1 MGMKNTVLRIAIIVL
16 ALAAAISCR
25 KQEEHP
31 AYERTARIASY
42 YGGMAGEGVFK
53 VLNACVD
60 GKWEQWPPINGLD
73 YEEGYEYEVRV
84 RFDYNRELEGMTDV
98 MFPYSGTL
106 LELVKK
112 TECTTGDCPL
122 PTYGEFEKEYFTDRY
137 EYEGTARIAS
147 YTGQRA
153 EGRDLFVHYNDT
165 WHVWPI
171 AWLTGLDY
179 EEGYEYVIKVDANL
193 ISVTDGI
200 PVCDNRCLEVISK
213 TLKQTTDCPF

>member
-1 MGMKNTVLRIAIIVL
+1 MKNTVLRIAIIVL
-16 ALAAAISCR
+16 DLAAAISCR

-42 YGGMAGEGVFK
+42 YGGMAGEGIFK

-112 TECTTGDCPL
+112 TEGFSGAEIEEVVNEALFNAYANGQKDLEMQNLLDCISATSPL
-122 PTYGEFEKEYFTDRY
+122 SRTMAET
-137 EYEGTARIAS
+137 IANLRKWAE
-147 YTGQRA
+147 QRA
-153 EGRDLFVHYNDT
+153 RMASKDKPDEVKPLGEDVPRLQQ
-165 WHVWPI
+165 
-171 AWLTGLDY
+171 
-179 EEGYEYVIKVDANL
+179 EYSN
-193 ISVTDGI
+193 
-200 PVCDNRCLEVISK
+200 
-213 TLKQTTDCPF
+213 PFIRKKN